1 MKEKRTIGRRER
13 VCFPHWE
20 SPGMEAKV
28 DTGAYTSSLHCKQMK
43 LDRDAMRV
51 RFVIPD
57 PKTGRVRD
65 GVRVET
71 AVRDV
76 RSVRSSNG
84 LTEERVVVK
93 TEIELGNRM
102 YPIELTLTDRSAMR
116 YPVLLGRTFL
126 SGRFLVD
133 VSKRDILD
141 HF

>member
-1 MKEKRTIGRRER
+1 MTKLRTIGRREWIR
-13 VCFPHWE
+13 FPSWD
-20 SPGMEAKV
+20 STRMEAKI

-43 LDRDAMRV
+43 LDRESMRV

-57 PKTGRVRD
+57 PKTGRIRD

-71 AVRDV
+71 DVRDV
-76 RSVRSSNG
+76 RIVRSSNG

-93 TEIELGNRM
+93 TQIEVGERL

-116 YPVLLGRTFL
+116 FPILLGRTFL

-133 VSKRDILD
+133 VSKKGILD
-141 HF
+141 QL

>member
-1 MKEKRTIGRRER
+1 MKELRTIGRREWVR
-13 VCFPHWE
+13 FPSWE
-20 SPGMEAKV
+20 STRMEAKI
-28 DTGAYTSSLHCKQMK
+28 DTGAYTSSLHCKKMK
-43 LDRDAMRV
+43 LDREAMRV

-57 PKTGRVRD
+57 PKTGTIRD

-76 RSVRSSNG
+76 RFVRSSNG

-93 TEIELGNRM
+93 TKIEVGDRL

-116 YPVLLGRTFL
+116 YPILLGRTFL

-133 VSKRDILD
+133 VSKSDILD
-141 HF
+141 QL